1 VKATVDQIERLLAR
15 HKIAST
21 KVEGSDSAA
30 SAHGGW
36 RADLTIQRRPP
47 HDIVIL
53 DVGNATLERSRPT
66 DETSARKIVAE
77 IRIAARLPHD
87 PSFEHMLAELLLRAS
102 NLFEDVHATTL
113 EFSSLRLHSSTY
125 HIGEVTLLTDK
136 PPHVAARLEPD
147 SHDRRAVFDH
157 RHGDSTTNP
166 R

>member
-1 VKATVDQIERLLAR
+1 MKATLDQIERLLAR

-30 SAHGGW
+30 ATQGGW
-36 RADLTIQRRPP
+36 RADLTIRRRPP
-47 HDIVIL
+47 DDVLIL
-53 DVGNATLERSRPT
+53 TVGTAMLERSRPT
-66 DETSARKIVAE
+66 DETSAGKIVE
-77 IRIAARLPHD
+77 EVRIPARLPHD
-87 PSFEHMLAELLLRAS
+87 PSFERMLAELLLRAS
-102 NLFEDVHATTL
+102 KLFEDAHATKL
-113 EFSSLRLHSSTY
+113 EFSFLRLHPSTY

-136 PPHVAARLEPD
+136 PLHVEARLEPD